1 MRDGAFRTADAELKA
16 YSDKLWYHLRLEAD
30 LDAHTV
36 TVKVNHQ
43 TKGTF
48 ALPENI
54 TVLNRFELVNTGNT
68 EIGFVICRFLIWWIM
83 TCLRQLCRRRKMT
96 TSWG

>member
-43 TKGTF
+43 TKGTCLIGVIIAEAAVF
-48 ALPENI
+48 D
-54 TVLNRFELVNTGNT
+54 VLAKTYN
-68 EIGFVICRFLIWWIM
+68 
-83 TCLRQLCRRRKMT
+83 
-96 TSWG
+96 